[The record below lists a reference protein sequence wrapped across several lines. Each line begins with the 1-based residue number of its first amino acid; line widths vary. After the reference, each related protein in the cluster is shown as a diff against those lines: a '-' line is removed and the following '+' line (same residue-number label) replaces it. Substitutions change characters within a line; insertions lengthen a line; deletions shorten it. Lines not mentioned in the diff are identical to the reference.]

1 MGRPGIRAI
10 IGVIGLAW
18 GLASETLYY
27 RSGAEAPDVLRDLAI
42 GWTYLF
48 GGLAIWAS
56 RPANPTGRLMTLVGF
71 TWFIG
76 NLQLS
81 ELPVIDAIGTAFA
94 DVVFVCLIALI
105 LVYPTGHL
113 ETRLDRVTVVVLAV
127 GTTINNA
134 IRLLPWPPGIDIE
147 PARLYVGV
155 ALASFAGIVGIRRS
169 LVAPPRRR
177 GETPARAHRRHH
189 PDGGAHHEPRHRVV
203 RRPGDP
209 AGLPAC
215 RSRAGPGGDPLA
227 LLVGFYRQSEL
238 RQGALLDAIP
248 DLMVRFNAR
257 WPRPRSPR
265 RGFWVGPPAGGC
277 ARRYQDRGPP
287 PARRRGEADRGRH
300 RGARYRGD
308 ADPRPVARYADRSP
322 CVRDTDHR
330 ERG

>member
-1 MGRPGIRAI
+1 MRAI

-27 RSGAEAPDVLRDLAI
+27 RSGAAAPDVLRDLAI

-48 GGLAIWAS
+48 GGLAIWSS

-81 ELPVIDAIGTAFA
+81 DLPVIDTIGTAFA

-155 ALASFAGIVGIRRS
+155 ALASFAGIVVIRRWV
-169 LVAPPRRR
+169 VAPPRRR
-177 GETPARAHRRHH
+177 GELLPVLI
-189 PDGGAHHEPRHRVV
+189 GGTILMGV
-203 RRPGDP
+203 
-209 AGLPAC
+209 LIT
-215 RSRAGPGGDPLA
+215 SLA
-227 LLVGFYRQSEL
+227 
-238 RQGALLDAIP
+238 I
-248 DLMVRFNAR
+248 
-257 WPRPRSPR
+257 
-265 RGFWVGPPAGGC
+265 
-277 ARRYQDRGPP
+277 
-287 PARRRGEADRGRH
+287 
-300 RGARYRGD
+300 
-308 ADPRPVARYADRSP
+308 
-322 CVRDTDHR
+322 
-330 ERG
+330 